1 MNLVQKINTV
11 VFYGNID
18 FVERE
23 RELFIYFITQVVKL
37 QHEVKE
43 EYICK
48 YFIYKSK
55 HRPKK

>member
-23 RELFIYFITQVVKL
+23 RAFYIFHHPSRKITT
-37 QHEVKE
+37 
-43 EYICK
+43 
-48 YFIYKSK
+48 
-55 HRPKK
+55 